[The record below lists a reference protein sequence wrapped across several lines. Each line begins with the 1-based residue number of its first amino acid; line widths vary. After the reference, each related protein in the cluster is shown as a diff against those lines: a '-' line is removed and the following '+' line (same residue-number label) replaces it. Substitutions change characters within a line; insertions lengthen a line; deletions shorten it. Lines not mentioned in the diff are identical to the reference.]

1 MIEMQPYMMP
11 LSISIW
17 MILASLLADTKRKN
31 SISQMTTLHA
41 FSSGGMMNS
50 VGSVS
55 RKAMNAVAG
64 PPGLV
69 TVLR

>member
-1 MIEMQPYMMP
+1 MAM
-11 LSISIW
+11 
-17 MILASLLADTKRKN
+17 
-31 SISQMTTLHA
+31 LHT